1 MEKDNKRKRG
11 ILPVNKGAGICAAVF
26 LIAEIAFIALMLR
39 ADIFPAKYFI
49 FFDFL
54 MLIATAV
61 ILPLLCSQREK
72 TIKRKVG
79 AFLAVMASAVLAM
92 GSFYLY
98 STYDML
104 NNISDRDDQSEDF
117 HVVVLKDGSYDEAG
131 DIKGKEVSVASV
143 NTEAY
148 TAAQNQLKEQLAVN
162 YKSCA
167 TYPDLGHELVEEA
180 GNTHDNII
188 FLNDDSY
195 RTLCDEITAFEDK
208 TKILY
213 TISVKLE
220 NADIAKNVSVTDE
233 TFNVYISGIDTYGSI
248 NKVSRSDVN
257 MIMTVNPKIKKI
269 LLTSIPRD
277 MYVTLHSYGAKDKL
291 THSGNFGIDET
302 VTTVEDFLGIDINY
316 YARVN
321 FTTLQDVVDAI
332 GGVDVNSPQS
342 FTTVDGKYSFSAGL
356 NHVDGKAALA
366 FARERYA
373 FNSGDNERIKNQ
385 QRVVQAIINKIMSD
399 KSILLK
405 YPQLLGT
412 VKDQI
417 QTNMTDSEL
426 SALVKM
432 QIGSMASWEI
442 DTVSITGTGR
452 MSATYSMGSQPV
464 YVMIPSETSVT
475 AAKNAIAAMA

>member
-11 ILPVNKGAGICAAVF
+11 ILPVTKGAGICSAIF
-26 LIAEIAFIALMLR
+26 LIAEIAFIAFMLIT
-39 ADIFPAKYFI
+39 DIFPTKYFI
-49 FFDFL
+49 FFAFL
-54 MLIATAV
+54 MLIATV
-61 ILPLLCSQREK
+61 IILPLLCSQREK
-72 TIKRKVG
+72 TVKRKIG
-79 AFLAVMASAVLAM
+79 AVLAVIASVVLAI

-98 STYDML
+98 STHDML
-104 NNISDRDDQSEDF
+104 NNISDKDDQSEDF
-117 HVVVLKDGSYDEAG
+117 HVVALKEGSYDEAD
-131 DIKGKEVSVASV
+131 DIKGEEVSVASV
-143 NTEAY
+143 DTDTY
-148 TAAQNQLKEQLAVN
+148 AAAKNQLQEQFDVT
-162 YKSCA
+162 YKSCG
-167 TYPDLGHELVEEA
+167 TYPDLGHEIVDDN
-180 GNTHDNII
+180 GNTHDKII

-195 RTLCDEITAFEDK
+195 RTLCEEITGFEDK

-213 TISVKLE
+213 TVNIKLE
-220 NADIAKNVSVTDE
+220 SVDIAKNVAVTDE
-233 TFNVYISGIDTYGSI
+233 TFNVYISGIDTYGNISR
-248 NKVSRSDVN
+248 VSRSDVN
-257 MIMTVNPKIKKI
+257 MIMTVNPKTKKI

-277 MYVTLHSYGAKDKL
+277 MYVPLHSYGAKDKL

-302 VTTVEDFLGIDINY
+302 VTTVEDLLGIDINY
-316 YARVN
+316 YVRVN

-342 FTTVDGKYSFSAGL
+342 FTTVDGKYSFNAGL

-373 FNSGDNERIKNQ
+373 FNSGDNERIRNQ
-385 QRVVQAIINKIMSD
+385 QRVVQAIINKIVSD
-399 KSILLK
+399 KSVLLK
-405 YPQLLGT
+405 YPQLIGT

-432 QIGSMASWEI
+432 QIGTMASWEI
-442 DTVSITGTGR
+442 DTISLTGTGS
-452 MSATYSMGSQPV
+452 MSTTFSMGSQLV